1 MNKNVCLFALVHFI
15 PIFGRI
21 PKVSASLK
29 LKNYNEY
36 LTQTYVLS
44 QLKFIGFYARMD
56 TRTEMFFFIKY
67 ESCDGSDRTVK

>member
-1 MNKNVCLFALVHFI
+1 
-15 PIFGRI
+15 
-21 PKVSASLK
+21 